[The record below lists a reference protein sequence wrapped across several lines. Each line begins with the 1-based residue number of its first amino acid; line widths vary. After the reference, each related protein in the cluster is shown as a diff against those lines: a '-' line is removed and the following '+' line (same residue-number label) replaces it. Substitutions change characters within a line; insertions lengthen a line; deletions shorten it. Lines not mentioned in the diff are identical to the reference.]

1 MSPIALTIFVGTSS
15 ASFKCRMTI
24 PLFRPELCGRVG
36 RPAMR
41 PLTRVGR
48 RGPESVDLDKRVSE
62 LPSVP
67 YVTLRPRLSI
77 LRLRIS
83 APDPDNKLDEIP
95 PFLFVTSE
103 SRSSDILIQSILA
116 VSLVAII
123 PCHAL
128 RDQSIYIRGRMSAQC
143 LGDSK
148 LLRHVLPNFRQQFA
162 RAVRLRYIVIA
173 AGHSR
178 LLSFTA
184 ERIRRD
190 CDDRD

>member
-15 ASFKCRMTI
+15 ASFKCRVTI
-24 PLFRPELCGRVG
+24 PHFRPEPVSGDR
-36 RPAMR
+36 AMR

-67 YVTLRPRLSI
+67 YVTLRPRLSV

-103 SRSSDILIQSILA
+103 SRSSDILIQSVLA

-123 PCHAL
+123 PAMRCVTRAFTSVAGCRL
-128 RDQSIYIRGRMSAQC
+128 SA
-143 LGDSK
+143 
-148 LLRHVLPNFRQQFA
+148 
-162 RAVRLRYIVIA
+162 
-173 AGHSR
+173 
-178 LLSFTA
+178 
-184 ERIRRD
+184 
-190 CDDRD
+190 